1 MMTNVCWE
9 RIIRVRWLSL
19 VVALLVVALAAG
31 SAPAADLAL
40 TELGAGINAYT
51 THDLTGAIA
60 HLRAAHNK
68 VPRLADYIAYYL
80 GAAELQ
86 NKDPDA
92 AVRVF
97 AAYIANPVAS
107 SPLEG
112 KIDVWYARAL
122 LDEKQAAASAKA
134 LTVLRSGYRVLPQPD
149 GDYAMGLALE
159 AQGDGAAAARS
170 YQKVYYNA
178 PNNDLAVDAG
188 KALDR
193 LRTALGASY
202 PEATPAEQLG
212 RAARWLDIKQPR
224 KAQAEYTALAER
236 LSGPDRDDARVGV
249 GAAEQAVGVPSV
261 ALQHLK
267 SVHPDSADIDARR
280 LFYIVET
287 ARKMNDDSEIAA
299 ALNQLAAKHPQS
311 QWRLKALISAGNQYV
326 LVNDKERFD
335 PLFRNAAQDFP
346 PSPETAYS
354 HWKVAWEAWL
364 AGRPETVPLLREQ
377 VEKYPDDSRA
387 SSALFFLGRN
397 AEKAGHPAEA
407 RAWYEQLSQQYQH
420 YFYGVAA
427 RQRIET
433 AGLTKVPADAT
444 TLAWLDTIDWP
455 EHRDLTETTANAA
468 TRARIDRCR
477 LLLAAGLPD
486 TAQDEIAFG
495 AKREVEQPH
504 LLALELARSMPSAFL
519 SLRIMKIFSGDYL
532 SLPLENAPLKFWQ
545 MLFPLPYRDDVI
557 RQAKARGLDPWLVAA
572 LIRQESEF
580 NPSAKS
586 HAGAYGLMQLMPPTG
601 RELGRKDGV
610 AVTSTAMLLNPALSI
625 QLGTL
630 YFKGQLGAWNGN
642 LPQTLAA
649 YNAGPGRLK
658 QWLAWMTFN
667 EPAEFIES
675 IPFNETREYVQAVLR
690 NADMYRALYDK
701 PQAAPVEIADNSDVP
716 PVKLASLP
724 PAMAKKVAV
733 APRAAPKKKAVAKK
747 AATTKSPAATKA
759 AASRNSGN

>member
-1 MMTNVCWE
+1 MMMNVCWE
-9 RIIRVRWLSL
+9 QIIRVQWLS
-19 VVALLVVALAAG
+19 LVVALAAG
-31 SAPAADLAL
+31 SAPGADLAL
-40 TELGAGINAYT
+40 TELGVGINAYT
-51 THDLTGAIA
+51 AHDLTGAIT
-60 HLRAAHNK
+60 HLRAAQNK
-68 VPRLADYIAYYL
+68 VPRLADYITYYL

-112 KIDVWYARAL
+112 KIDIWYARAL
-122 LDEKQAAASAKA
+122 LDQKQAAASAKA
-134 LTVLRSGYRVLPQPD
+134 LTVLRTGYKVLPQPE
-149 GDYAMGLALE
+149 GDYVMGLALE
-159 AQGDGAAAARS
+159 AQGDGPAAVRS
-170 YQKVYYNA
+170 YQKVYYSA
-178 PNNDLAVDAG
+178 PNNDLATDAG

-193 LRTALGASY
+193 LRTSLGTGY
-202 PEATPAEQLG
+202 PEATPAQQLA
-212 RAARWLDIKQPR
+212 RAAKWLDVKQPR

-236 LSGPDRDDARVGV
+236 LSGPERDDARVGV
-249 GAAEQAVGVPSV
+249 GAAELAVDVPSM

-267 SVHPDSADIDARR
+267 SFHSDSAETDARR
-280 LFYIVET
+280 LFYVVET
-287 ARKMNDDSEIAA
+287 ARKMNDDAEIAA
-299 ALNQLAAKHPQS
+299 ALNQLAVKYPQS
-311 QWRLKALISAGNQYV
+311 QWRLKALLSAGNKYV
-326 LVNDKERFD
+326 LVNDRERFE

-346 PSPETAYS
+346 PSADTAYS
-354 HWKVAWEAWL
+354 HWKVAWEAWV
-364 AGRPETVPLLREQ
+364 AGRSDVVPLLKEQ
-377 VEKYPDDSRA
+377 IEKYPNDSRA

-420 YFYGVAA
+420 YFYGVAG

-433 AGLTKVPADAT
+433 AGLAKVAADT
-444 TLAWLDTIDWP
+444 ETSSWLNTIAWP

-477 LLLAAGLPD
+477 LLLSAGLPD

-495 AKREVEQPH
+495 AKRDAEQPH

-519 SLRIMKIFSGDYL
+519 SMRIMKIFSGDYL
-532 SLPLENAPLKFWQ
+532 ALPLENAPLKFWQ
-545 MLFPLPYRDDVI
+545 MLFPLPYRDDVV
-557 RQAKARGLDPWLVAA
+557 RHAKERGLDPWLVAA

-610 AVTSTAMLLNPALSI
+610 PVTTTSMLLNPELSI
-625 QLGTL
+625 RLGTL
-630 YFKGQLGAWNGN
+630 YFKGQLGAWNGD

-658 QWLAWMTFN
+658 QWLAWMSFK

-675 IPFNETREYVQAVLR
+675 IPFSETREYVQAVLR

-701 PQAAPVEIADNSDVP
+701 PHPAPVEIADNSDVP

-724 PAMAKKVAV
+724 AAMAKKVAV
-733 APRAAPKKKAVAKK
+733 APRAAPKKKTVAKK
-747 AATTKSPAATKA
+747 AQAATTKAPNSTKA
-759 AASRNSGN
+759 SN